1 MMTWILANWD
11 NILAIYG
18 GVVAVC
24 TTIVKITPNTKDD
37 AIVSKV
43 IKVLDFFSTAFTKAD
58 AEKLK
63 KQEKSRRIM

>member
-18 GVVAVC
+18 GVVALC

-63 KQEKSRRIM
+63 K

>member
-43 IKVLDFFSTAFTKAD
+43 ISVLDFFSTAFTKAD

-63 KQEKSRRIM
+63 K